1 MIVIIIIL
9 IVIAYLL
16 LFNNGRSMIG
26 SGESRE
32 DLPYRPV
39 AECYLLYDDKIVA
52 QPHDRYIMFPG
63 GGIDEGESVIEA
75 ANREL
80 MEEVGAVLDEPLLQ
94 ITSIDWDWMP
104 EWADT
109 PKRKDRYKQFRG
121 ERVYFL
127 FGRVRKFVKPT
138 STEGDAWKGDILA
151 DLDKLIELHAK
162 LGKKDHPNT
171 KCYRS
176 TQYAMLQMLKLMNTS
191 KK

>member
-1 MIVIIIIL
+1 MMIFIIIIL

-16 LFNNGRSMIG
+16 LFNNSRVILG
-26 SGESRE
+26 SGESR
-32 DLPYRPV
+32 DNLPYRRV
-39 AECYLLYDDKIVA
+39 AECYLLYNNKIVA

-63 GGIDEGESVIEA
+63 GGIDDGESVIEA

-80 MEEVGAVLDEPLLQ
+80 MEEVGAVLDAPLIQ

-109 PKRKDRYKQFRG
+109 PKRKDRYKQYRG

-127 FGRVRKFVKPT
+127 FGRVNKFVKPT

-151 DLDKLIELHAK
+151 DINELIELHTK
-162 LGKKDHPNT
+162 LGKKDHLNT

-176 TQYAMLQMLKLMNTS
+176 TQHAMLQMLNMISTY
-191 KK
+191 